1 MANKYIYEV
10 IEEAQKKRTK
20 AGKIEVFQNN
30 DSWALRD
37 VLRGTFDTSIEWNL
51 PPGAP
56 PYQASEG
63 HNHPTD
69 LTRENVKFKYFIR
82 GFKASESLSTVRRE
96 SMFIGLLEAV
106 HPEDAKLVI
115 DMVNKTPPKHITRP
129 IVEEAFPDLLR
140 D

>member
-10 IEEAQKKRTK
+10 LQEASKKRHK
-20 AGKIEVFQNN
+20 ADKIKVLVDN

-37 VLRGTFDTSIEWNL
+37 VLRGTFDTSLEWNL

-56 PYQASEG
+56 PYQASEA

-69 LTRENVKFKYFIR
+69 LKRENVKFKYFIR
-82 GFKASESLSTVRRE
+82 GFKASENLSTVRRE

-106 HPEDAKLVI
+106 HPDDAKVVI
-115 DMVNKTPPKHITRP
+115 DMINKTPPKHITRP
-129 IVEEAFPDLLR
+129 MVEEAFPDLLK

>member
-1 MANKYIYEV
+1 MAKYIYEV

-82 GFKASESLSTVRRE
+82 GFKASEGLSTVRRE

-115 DMVNKTPPKHITRP
+115 DMVNKTPPKNITRP